1 MKKLLLLSL
10 FSGSLDGFSQVK
22 AVTLPGQGDV
32 FQQAELKATM
42 NAICYHNTLTC
53 RCGSGEVTSRG
64 VVKPDTLRA
73 IVLVTLFPNGVAHSR
88 MGFVVIQDGKRPVY
102 LDCRKKALK
111 MPQVGW
117 GYEIVNPNINKK

>member
-1 MKKLLLLSL
+1 MKKLLLLIF

-42 NAICYHNTLTC
+42 NDICYHNTLTC

-73 IVLVTLFPNGVAHSR
+73 IILATMCRKCAAEPIR
-88 MGFVVIQDGKRPVY
+88 GFVVIEQGKRPVY
-102 LDCRKKALK
+102 LDCRKRALRL
-111 MPQVGW
+111 PQVGW
-117 GYEIVNPNINKK
+117 GYEVINPNYKK